1 MSKISIKCFDVALQ
15 PKVRSLRLLSFLL
28 SRPWGVVLVQKIF
41 RWFKGKEIKGLV
53 CEERFIP
60 SRNNGPDIRIRIF
73 RPKTKEALPAM
84 LYIHGGGYLVGL
96 PELSLYTI
104 KKYIETRPCIII
116 APDYRKG
123 LKHGYPD
130 GFNDCYDTLLWMKE
144 NYTSLGMLS
153 DRFVV
158 SGHSAGGG
166 LAAAVTLKACD
177 TRAVNIAFQMPI
189 YPMLDYRQK
198 TSSAKEMGDGV
209 PVWNSKSNALGWKT
223 YLQHCNG
230 TVPPYASVALA
241 DDLSHLPPTITFVG
255 ELEPFKDETIEY
267 VEALKKANI
276 PVKFALFPKAFHAFE
291 QLVKHADVAKKANA
305 FHLEAWG
312 AFYDL
317 YLINRSDSSG

>member
-1 MSKISIKCFDVALQ
+1 MDQ
-15 PKVRSLRLLSFLL
+15 
-28 SRPWGVVLVQKIF
+28 IF
-41 RWFKGKEIKGLV
+41 AFV
-53 CEERFIP
+53 FF
-60 SRNNGPDIRIRIF
+60 S
-73 RPKTKEALPAM
+73 PKTKEALPAM
-84 LYIHGGGYLVGL
+84 LYIHGVVIWLAFQSRFIPL
-96 PELSLYTI
+96 KIHRDKTLCRC
-104 KKYIETRPCIII
+104 TR
-116 APDYRKG
+116 YRKG

-144 NYTSLGMLS
+144 NYTSLDMLS

-158 SGHSAGGG
+158 GHSAGGG

-198 TSSAKEMGDGV
+198 TSSAKEIGDGV

-223 YLQHCNG
+223 YLQHCNE
-230 TVPPYASVALA
+230 TLPPYASVALA

-276 PVKFALFPKAFHAFE
+276 VKFALFPKAFHAFE

-317 YLINRSDSSG
+317 YLINRSDSSGTEPIQLQPIRRHLKAVIVALNY